1 MSKEPQTHLF
11 GLGLPDGHTRVTQ
24 GGGITITGGSEET
37 HERMQEHAIK
47 LGEKLKSRGKTI
59 QTASE
64 REVMDTLR
72 DVVETT

>member
-1 MSKEPQTHLF
+1 M
-11 GLGLPDGHTRVTQ
+11 PDGHTRITQ
-24 GGGITITGGSEET
+24 GKGVTITGGSEES

-47 LGEKLKSRGKTI
+47 LDEKLKSRGKTI

-72 DVVETT
+72 DVVATT